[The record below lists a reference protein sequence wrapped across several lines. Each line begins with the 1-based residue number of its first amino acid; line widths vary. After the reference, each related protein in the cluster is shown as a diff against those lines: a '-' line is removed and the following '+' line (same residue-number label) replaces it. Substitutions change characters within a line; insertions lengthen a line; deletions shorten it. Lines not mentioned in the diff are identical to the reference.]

1 MDNSMTNATNRTA
14 NYGLPKFI
22 ATDKPAWLVDWN
34 NTMDELDRVIKAV
47 SDAGDNTAI
56 QAALDA
62 LTLVVGGHTE
72 SIAELDESVGE
83 LDEVVNDETTGLVK
97 KVADIQ
103 SDLLAQNTLIQN
115 LDQRVTALEN
125 A

>member
-1 MDNSMTNATNRTA
+1 MDTNATNQTA

-34 NTMDELDRVIKAV
+34 NTMDELDRIIKSV

-56 QAALDA
+56 QAALDD
-62 LTLVVGGHTE
+62 LTAVVSGIGDRVTLAE
-72 SIAELDESVGE
+72 TAIGTIDDDLNDPDTGIKKKIADMQ
-83 LDEVVNDETTGLVK
+83 
-97 KVADIQ
+97 A
-103 SDLLAQNTLIQN
+103 DLLAQNSLIQN
-115 LDQRVTALEN
+115 LDTRVTALEN

>member
-1 MDNSMTNATNRTA
+1 MDTNATNSTT
-14 NYGLPKFI
+14 NYHLPKFI

-34 NTMDELDRVIKAV
+34 NTMDELDSLIKEVA
-47 SDAGDNTAI
+47 DAGDNTAI

-62 LTLVVGGHTE
+62 LTQVVDGINARVT
-72 SIAELDESVGE
+72 SAEGDIDALDTT
-83 LDEVVNDETTGLVK
+83 VNDETNGLVK
-97 KVADIQ
+97 KVADMQ
-103 SDLLAQNTLIQN
+103 ADLLAQNALIQN

>member
-1 MDNSMTNATNRTA
+1 MDTNATNSTA

-34 NTMDELDRVIKAV
+34 NTMDELDRIIKEVA
-47 SDAGDNTAI
+47 DAGDNTAI

-62 LTLVVGGHTE
+62 LTLSVEGIDARVT
-72 SIAELDESVGE
+72 SAEGDIDALETT
-83 LDEVVNDETTGLVK
+83 VNDETNGLVK

-103 SDLLAQNTLIQN
+103 ADLLAQNALIQN

>member
-1 MDNSMTNATNRTA
+1 MDTNATNSTA

-47 SDAGDNTAI
+47 SDAGDNTAL
-56 QAALDA
+56 QNALDA
-62 LTLVVGGHTE
+62 LSDTVDGIGDRLTLAEGA
-72 SIAELDESVGE
+72 IAGLDE
-83 LDEVVNDETTGLVK
+83 DVNDPTTGLK
-97 KVADIQ
+97 KLVSDIQ
-103 SDLLAQNTLIQN
+103 QDLISQNTLIQN